1 MEASEIPPLEE
12 VVNAMRTLDM
22 VRAHVSGFGRLE
34 ISQPYKRGRGRVIE
48 VKLYIGE
55 RHRRYVNP
63 ELAEVIQPAA
73 DTLSIALRDWHL
85 TIDTDA
91 SPMTVKIRA

>member
-1 MEASEIPPLEE
+1 MEASGMPPLEE
-12 VVNAMRTLDM
+12 VVKAMRTLEM

-34 ISQPYKRGRGRVIE
+34 ISQPYKRSRGRVIE

-73 DTLSIALRDWHL
+73 DVLTTALRDWHL

-91 SPMTVKIRA
+91 NPMTVKIRA